1 MVENAPQQGW
11 DPSRDRLARWPLIEH
26 WAGLRREIKQ
36 AWLHLAEIAPAGS
49 ARYFVGVGDLAD
61 GFRVMDYTSIW
72 RRLTTLARLGLIRWE
87 SAYQTYGMVQASRPS
102 EPVQWAITIEMF
114 DPLTVDRK
122 PVGRAVRVPKIGSGD
137 FDRQRNLFGD
147 SEPRTLRMWTDDSD
161 ACEDPTDGEQPQAVA
176 VVARQPL
183 AVIGRQ
189 PQAEPQPLAVVA
201 VQPQAVVAKTPPHQT
216 MDPPESVPQCPA
228 GARAFFDS
236 SISSISSK
244 GSSRDDFCGGDEGD
258 EGQGGGS
265 GSGDPVQALCA
276 ADFERRREEVVERA
290 NAISRRVWRS
300 DQRSRMNWSDR
311 SLLLKAVFL
320 ASAKPCPPYGLAWLD
335 DAVGRVCRSK
345 DRKKLDRPGAYLHR
359 ILSKSVKQAGR
370 DLNCDL
376 ASLGLASVIPG
387 DLLASQPGSQ
397 PSQPGPGH
405 PARASPV
412 ADRNVRPPSVEVA
425 RAEAREVVAA
435 ARAAIREANRVA
447 RAARLSN
454 PQSLAP
460 NPSKGT

>member
-1 MVENAPQQGW
+1 MPENVPQQGW

-176 VVARQPL
+176 VVA
-183 AVIGRQ
+183 
-189 PQAEPQPLAVVA
+189 
-201 VQPQAVVAKTPPHQT
+201 VQPQAVVAKTPPER
-216 MDPPESVPQCPA
+216 MARPPESVPQCPA
-228 GARAFFDS
+228 PAGVIRRSNTKDLTSSSKEPLEGDGADS
-236 SISSISSK
+236 STPPAK
-244 GSSRDDFCGGDEGD
+244 NERDDPDDPGDPGDDDDDEGFLGGQEEPEDLKPITDQEFEAHRD
-258 EGQGGGS
+258 EI
-265 GSGDPVQALCA
+265 VQLAN
-276 ADFERRREEVVERA
+276 DSVKRA
-290 NAISRRVWRS
+290 WKP
-300 DQRSRMNWSDR
+300 DQRHSVYASDR
-311 SLLLKAVFL
+311 SLILKACAL
-320 ASAKPCPPYGLAWLD
+320 ASLRRSPYGPQWLES
-335 DAVGRVCRSK
+335 AVASTAGGRRE
-345 DRKKLDRPGAYLHR
+345 RPGAYLHKLLR
-359 ILSKSVKQAGR
+359 DAAEKLGR
-370 DLNCDL
+370 DNFNRDL
-376 ASLGLASVIPG
+376 KAVTIPE
-387 DLLASQPGSQ
+387 DLLRRDRRSRDSSA
-397 PSQPGPGH
+397 
-405 PARASPV
+405 
-412 ADRNVRPPSVEVA
+412 ADRNVHPPPVEIA

-435 ARAAIREANRVA
+435 ARAAIREANRAA
-447 RAARLSN
+447 RAAGVSN
-454 PQSLAP
+454 PQSPIP
-460 NPSKGT
+460 NPSKENPCERF